1 MKTGDAWKLI
11 PTFAHATHFAASPFR
26 LFRSISGRN
35 CRLLRNVLG
44 EDRLARRPRE
54 RFFRA
59 ARRMAHPE
67 ASVDPPPAPE
77 AASGASESAGA
88 RTPSPTPSEISLQRK
103 EVVHGVVSRA
113 LETVVGSPADAPA
126 EEMHRSET
134 EQSLLRK
141 DLVHDMV
148 EAAVNRAVESRSTS
162 EEAAMHRSDT
172 EQSLLRK
179 EVVRD
184 VVDSAVA
191 NVSASDR
198 PPAPPTPDT
207 DPSARAS
214 SSKAS
219 SPKAPSPKAS
229 SSLKAT
235 SPKAPPPRARPRRPS
250 TQRSQFGAMVDSQK
264 RTAPSASF
272 GSALRFEFQ
281 RANQPAPGSAQHA
294 TLRRSASR
302 TADDPSRRWNPPGPG
317 AYKALPSIGRQSHG
331 ERRSCPALSLG
342 RAGRFSAAEREGKT
356 RVGPSPAQ
364 YALASGFGRQSE
376 SRMDTLPSVSFT
388 RAPRRVGR
396 ATPAELDSVGPAVYE
411 AEKMFGPQLLSGRAT
426 APKHAFTR
434 ELRAT
439 DRSKKNPEE
448 IRTGSVP
455 GPGAYLAPAGIG
467 DQLLSTRRNVPVI
480 SFGTCYRGQAA
491 RSSLGKLQ
499 AKAALGGYLGP
510 GPAYNPAPGAVD
522 AQVHSGKANA
532 PKVGFPMSPRDAGVR
547 ADDDEPGPGSYVV

>member
-1 MKTGDAWKLI
+1 MK
-11 PTFAHATHFAASPFR
+11 F
-26 LFRSISGRN
+26 
-35 CRLLRNVLG
+35 
-44 EDRLARRPRE
+44 
-54 RFFRA
+54 
-59 ARRMAHPE
+59 
-67 ASVDPPPAPE
+67 
-77 AASGASESAGA
+77 
-88 RTPSPTPSEISLQRK
+88 SLQRK

-126 EEMHRSET
+126 EEMHCSET

-162 EEAAMHRSDT
+162 EEAAT
-172 EQSLLRK
+172 VSLRHGAISPSKGGGARRGGL
-179 EVVRD
+179 
-184 VVDSAVA
+184 AVA

-198 PPAPPTPDT
+198 PRAAN
-207 DPSARAS
+207 ARHGPFHAGILLEGILL
-214 SSKAS
+214 
-219 SPKAPSPKAS
+219 PKAPSPKAS

>member
-1 MKTGDAWKLI
+1 
-11 PTFAHATHFAASPFR
+11 
-26 LFRSISGRN
+26 
-35 CRLLRNVLG
+35 
-44 EDRLARRPRE
+44 
-54 RFFRA
+54 
-59 ARRMAHPE
+59 MAHSE
-67 ASVDPPPAPE
+67 AAVDPPPAPE
-77 AASGASESAGA
+77 AASGAPESAGA

-113 LETVVGSPADAPA
+113 LETVVGSPADAPT

-141 DLVHDMV
+141 EVVHDMV
-148 EAAVNRAVESRSTS
+148 EAAVDRAVESQPAA
-162 EEAAMHRSDT
+162 EDAAMHRSET

-179 EVVRD
+179 ALVRD
-184 VVDSAVA
+184 MVDSAVT
-191 NVSASDR
+191 NISASDR
-198 PPAPPTPDT
+198 PPAPPTPDP
-207 DPSARAS
+207 DPSTRAP
-214 SSKAS
+214 SSKAPS
-219 SPKAPSPKAS
+219 STAAPSTAPS
-229 SSLKAT
+229 SKGPSTAARSPSPPAPRRAPSLA
-235 SPKAPPPRARPRRPS
+235 ARPTRPS

-317 AYKALPSIGRQSHG
+317 AYAAQPSVGRQSHG
-331 ERRSCPALSLG
+331 ERRSYPALSVG
-342 RAGRFSAAEREGKT
+342 RAGRFSAAEREEKT

-364 YALASGFGRQSE
+364 YTLTPGFGRQSE

-396 ATPAELDSVGPAVYE
+396 ATPAELDSVGPAMYE
-411 AEKMFGPQLLSGRAT
+411 AEKMMGPQLLSGRVT

-434 ELRAT
+434 ELRST

-448 IRTGSVP
+448 IRTGSIP

-467 DQLLSTRRNVPVI
+467 DQLLSTHRNVPVI
-480 SFGTCYRGQAA
+480 SFGTCFREQAG

-510 GPAYNPAPGAVD
+510 GPAYDAAPGAVD

-532 PKVGFPMSPRDAGVR
+532 PRVGFPVSTRDAGVR
-547 ADDDEPGPGSYVV
+547 ADEDEPGPGSYRV